1 MNGLTTTQSTQL
13 LAQYG
18 QNVLLEGKKKT
29 FFGKFIEQFNNFL
42 TLLLLGAAGL
52 SLIIGE
58 PVDGALIIAIVVL
71 NALFGIYQEAKA
83 EESIAALKKISV
95 AKVRVLRDDVEQEIT
110 SNLLVPGDICIVEEG
125 VKISADGVLIESRN
139 IELNE
144 SVLTGESLPVAKL
157 KNDEVFSG
165 TIVSKGRGVMQ
176 VTKTGMNTKFGH
188 IAFKLNAIDD
198 GETPLQIKL
207 KRLTRIIG
215 IVGIVSAGLVFV
227 ISIMRGDAYF
237 PTFLLAISLAVA
249 VVPEGLPAVMTITL
263 AIGVNEMSKK
273 KSIVRK
279 LSAIEALGSITLI
292 ATDKTGTLTTNKM
305 KVKEIYY
312 DDEVVELVEL
322 VKSVESVKTSISL
335 KQILLNGVLCS
346 TASLVYKHD
355 HGGHDVLGD
364 PTEGALLYLAQEF
377 GINIDDER
385 KKYPI
390 IEESPFDS
398 VTKRMSV
405 LVESQKVKAKSLY
418 TKGAPESILE
428 ICSSIQ
434 KGTHIH
440 PFSQEERK
448 KVADQMESWA
458 RKGLRVLAFSYKSIS
473 VNPVSSS
480 VNPTLSSVIPAL
492 SSVIPTLSSVIPA
505 EAGIQS
511 IMNNNGDYIDS
522 RLRGNDTTNSTFLGM
537 VAIHDAPRPEVKE
550 AVKRAQTAGIRVV
563 MITGDNE
570 RTAEA
575 IGVSS
580 GIMKE
585 GDDIITG
592 KQLEEYSDEELME
605 LLPKTAIFART
616 TPFHK
621 HRIVLLY
628 QKLGEVVAVTGDGVN
643 DAIALKQ
650 ADVGIA
656 MGLVGTDV
664 ARETA
669 DMVITDD
676 NFASIVTAVEEGRNI
691 IKNLKNAI
699 QYLLSCNISEAITLI
714 GGMLLGFNHILFPI
728 QLLYIN
734 LVTDGVPALSLAFS
748 PRASHLMTEKPQK
761 EMELLRKKEQLYILL
776 VGIITSIITLFSY
789 WFFLKTSSGI
799 AKAAVFSVLTLIQS
813 FVYVDLWLSHRPLH
827 THLKT
832 FISPV
837 FLAAFLFPFCT
848 QLMIV
853 RIPFISK
860 IFGISPASFTQ
871 FGMFIFLSSLVLV
884 GIRGVKRIIRL

>member
-1 MNGLTTTQSTQL
+1 MNGLTTQQVIEFLS
-13 LAQYG
+13 QYG
-18 QNVLLEGKKKT
+18 QNVLSEGKKKT
-29 FFGKFIEQFNNFL
+29 FFEKFIEQFNNFL

-52 SLIIGE
+52 SFIIGE
-58 PVDGALIIAIVVL
+58 PVDGVLIIAIVVL

-83 EESIAALKKISV
+83 EESIAALKKMSI
-95 AKVRVLRDDVEQEIT
+95 AKVRVIRDGAEQEIT
-110 SNLLVPGDICIVEEG
+110 SNMIVPGDICIVEEG
-125 VKISADGVLIESRN
+125 VKIAADGVLLESRN

-144 SVLTGESLPVAKL
+144 SILTGESLSVPKQ
-157 KNDEVFSG
+157 KGDDVFSG
-165 TIVSKGRGVMQ
+165 TIISKGRGIFQ
-176 VTKTGMNTKFGH
+176 VTQTGMQTKFGQ
-188 IAFKLNAIDD
+188 IAHNLSTIEDT
-198 GETPLQIKL
+198 ETPLQIKL
-207 KRLTRIIG
+207 KQLTKTIG
-215 IVGIVSAGLVFV
+215 IVGIVSALLVFI
-227 ISIMRGDAYF
+227 ISIFRGEAYF

-305 KVKEIYY
+305 KVKEVFV
-312 DDEVVELVEL
+312 DDHTYIEEMPHMENHPFMHLV
-322 VKSVESVKTSISL
+322 
-335 KQILLNGVLCS
+335 QNGILCS

-355 HGGHDVLGD
+355 HGSYDVLGD
-364 PTEGALLYLAQEF
+364 PTEGALLYVAKEL
-377 GINIDDER
+377 GIVIEDER
-385 KKYPI
+385 KNNPI

-405 LVESQKVKAKSLY
+405 LTKGSETILY

-434 KGTHIH
+434 KGTQAH
-440 PFSQEERK
+440 PLTVEERK
-448 KVADQMESWA
+448 KIEDQMDAWA
-458 RKGLRVLAFSYKSIS
+458 RKGLRVLAFSYKENEI
-473 VNPVSSS
+473 N
-480 VNPTLSSVIPAL
+480 LSNI
-492 SSVIPTLSSVIPA
+492 
-505 EAGIQS
+505 
-511 IMNNNGDYIDS
+511 
-522 RLRGNDTTNSTFLGM
+522 NDSTFLGM
-537 VAIHDAPRPEVKE
+537 VAIHDAPRPEVRD
-550 AVKRAQTAGIRVV
+550 AVHRAQQAGIRVV

-575 IGVSS
+575 IGVTS

-592 KQLEEYSDEELME
+592 KQLEDYSDEELME
-605 LLPKTAIFART
+605 LLPKTSIFART

-621 HRIVLLY
+621 HRIVSLY

-676 NFASIVTAVEEGRNI
+676 NFASIVVAVEEGRNI

-699 QYLLSCNISEAITLI
+699 QYLLSCNISEAVTLI

-748 PRASHLMTEKPQK
+748 PRTSHLMSQKPQK
-761 EMELLRKKEQLYILL
+761 ELELLKKKEQLYILL
-776 VGIITSIITLFSY
+776 VGIVTSVITLFSY
-789 WFFLKTSSGI
+789 WFYLKTSEGM

-813 FVYVDLWLSHRPLH
+813 FIYVDLWLSHRPLH

-832 FISPV
+832 LISPV
-837 FLAAFLFPFCT
+837 FLASFLFPFFT

-853 RIPFISK
+853 RIPAVSK
-860 IFGISPASFTQ
+860 VFSIASASYFQ
-871 FGMFIFLSSLVLV
+871 FGAFILLSACVLI
-884 GIRGVKRIIRL
+884 GIRGVKKIIHI

>member
-1 MNGLTTTQSTQL
+1 MHGLTTPQVTQL

-18 QNVLLEGKKKT
+18 ENVLAEGKKKT

-58 PVDGALIIAIVVL
+58 PVDGALIIAIVIL

-83 EESIAALKKISV
+83 EESIAALKKMSV
-95 AKVRVLRDDVEQEIT
+95 AKVRVLRDGMEQEIA
-110 SNLLVPGDICIVEEG
+110 SNFLVPGDICIVEEG
-125 VKISADGVLIESRN
+125 VKITADGVLIESRN

-144 SVLTGESLPVAKL
+144 SALTGESLPVPKQ

-165 TIVSKGRGVMQ
+165 TIVSKGRGIIQ
-176 VTKTGMNTKFGH
+176 ITKTAMQTKFGD
-188 IAFKLNAIDD
+188 IARKLSTIEDV
-198 GETPLQIKL
+198 ETPLQIKL
-207 KRLTRIIG
+207 KELTRVIG
-215 IVGIVSAGLVFV
+215 IVGIVSAIVVFV
-227 ISIMRGDAYF
+227 ISILRGDAYF

-305 KVKEIYY
+305 KVKEIYV
-312 DDEVVELVEL
+312 DSMSVEIGNQL
-322 VKSVESVKTSISL
+322 KSVNANQTEKL
-335 KQILLNGVLCS
+335 ILTDFNRSQPSAFFHILSNGVLCS

-355 HGGHDVLGD
+355 HNTHDVLGD
-364 PTEGALLYLAQEF
+364 PTEGALLYMAQEL
-377 GINIDDER
+377 GLNIEEER
-385 KKYPI
+385 KQHPI
-390 IEESPFDS
+390 IEEQAFDS

-405 LVESQKVKAKSLY
+405 LVGAERALPLQQSAQHILY

-428 ICSSIQ
+428 ICTSIQ
-434 KGTHIH
+434 KGTKVHDLT
-440 PFSQEERK
+440 SEERK
-448 KVADQMESWA
+448 KIESQMDIWA
-458 RKGLRVLAFSYKSIS
+458 RKGLRVLAFSYQLKSVVSNQSEPRKTDFNRFQLIS
-473 VNPVSSS
+473 
-480 VNPTLSSVIPAL
+480 TD
-492 SSVIPTLSSVIPA
+492 
-505 EAGIQS
+505 S
-511 IMNNNGDYIDS
+511 I
-522 RLRGNDTTNSTFLGM
+522 FLGM

-550 AVKRAQTAGIRVV
+550 AVKRAQAAGIRVV

-570 RTAEA
+570 LTAEA
-575 IGVSS
+575 IGVAT
-580 GIMKE
+580 GITKE

-592 KQLEEYSDEELME
+592 KQLEEYSDEELMR
-605 LLPKTAIFART
+605 LLPHTSIFART

-621 HRIVLLY
+621 HRIVQLY

-650 ADVGIA
+650 ANVGIA

-699 QYLLSCNISEAITLI
+699 QYLLACNISEAITLI
-714 GGMLLGFNHILFPI
+714 GGMLLGFSHILFPI

-748 PRASHLMTEKPQK
+748 PRAPHLMGEKPQK
-761 EMELLRKKEQLYILL
+761 EMELLQSKEKLYILL
-776 VGIITSIITLFSY
+776 VGILTSIITLFSY
-789 WFFLKTSSGI
+789 WYFLGTSIGI
-799 AKAAVFSVLTLIQS
+799 ARAAVFSVLTLIQS
-813 FVYVDLWLSHRPLH
+813 FIYVDLWLSHQPLH
-827 THLKT
+827 THYKT
-832 FISPV
+832 LLSPM
-837 FLAAFLFPFCT
+837 FFAAFLFPFFT
-848 QLMIV
+848 QLIIV
-853 RIPFISK
+853 RIPAVAKVFSIA
-860 IFGISPASFTQ
+860 PASFTQ
-871 FGMFIFLSSLVLV
+871 FGIFILLSALVLV
-884 GIRGVKRIIRL
+884 GIKGVKKIIQI

>member
-1 MNGLTTTQSTQL
+1 MQGLTSQQAEQY
-13 LAQYG
+13 LAEYG
-18 QNVLLEGKKKT
+18 QNILSEGKKKT
-29 FFGKFIEQFNNFL
+29 FIEKFIEQFNNFL

-52 SLIIGE
+52 SFIIGE
-58 PVDGALIIAIVVL
+58 PVDGVLIIAIVVL

-95 AKVRVLRDDVEQEIT
+95 AKVRVIRDGAEQEIT
-110 SNLLVPGDICIVEEG
+110 SNMVVPGDICLIEEG
-125 VKISADGVLIESRN
+125 VKIAADGVLLESRN

-144 SVLTGESLPVAKL
+144 SVLTGESLPVNKQ
-157 KNDEVFSG
+157 KGDEVFSG
-165 TIVSKGRGVMQ
+165 TIVSKGRGIIQIVH
-176 VTKTGMNTKFGH
+176 TGMQTKFGQ
-188 IAFKLNAIDD
+188 IAHNLSTIEDT
-198 GETPLQIKL
+198 ETPLQIKL
-207 KRLTRIIG
+207 KQLTRTIG
-215 IVGIVSAGLVFV
+215 IVGIASAALVFI
-227 ISIMRGDAYF
+227 ISIMRGEAYF

-273 KSIVRK
+273 KSIVRR

-305 KVKEIYY
+305 KVKEVFVDDHIY
-312 DDEVVELVEL
+312 VEEMPHMENHPFMHL
-322 VKSVESVKTSISL
+322 I
-335 KQILLNGVLCS
+335 QNGILCS
-346 TASLVYKHD
+346 TASLVYKHN
-355 HGGHDVLGD
+355 HGSYDVLGD
-364 PTEGALLYLAQEF
+364 PTEGALLFIAKELGLVIE
-377 GINIDDER
+377 DVR

-390 IEESPFDS
+390 IEELAFDS
-398 VTKRMSV
+398 VTKRMSI
-405 LVESQKVKAKSLY
+405 LIEGEEEKGKTIY

-428 ICSSIQ
+428 ITTSVQ
-434 KGTHIH
+434 KGTQTY
-440 PFSQEERK
+440 PLTSEERK
-448 KVADQMESWA
+448 KIEDQMDRWA
-458 RKGLRVLAFSYKSIS
+458 RKGLRVLAFSYKE
-473 VNPVSSS
+473 NET
-480 VNPTLSSVIPAL
+480 TL
-492 SSVIPTLSSVIPA
+492 
-505 EAGIQS
+505 
-511 IMNNNGDYIDS
+511 
-522 RLRGNDTTNSTFLGM
+522 TNLTGSTFLGM

-550 AVKRAQTAGIRVV
+550 AVERAQQAGIRII

-592 KQLEEYSDEELME
+592 KQLEDYSDEELMA
-605 LLPKTAIFART
+605 LLPKTSIFART

-621 HRIVLLY
+621 HRIVSLY
-628 QKLGEVVAVTGDGVN
+628 QRLGEVVAVTGDGVN

-676 NFASIVTAVEEGRNI
+676 NFASIVVAVEEGRNI

-699 QYLLSCNISEAITLI
+699 QYLLSCNISEAVTLI

-748 PRASHLMTEKPQK
+748 PRTTHLMAEKPQK
-761 EMELLRKKEQLYILL
+761 ELELLKKKEQLYILL
-776 VGIITSIITLFSY
+776 VGIVTSVITLFSY
-789 WFFLKTSSGI
+789 WFYLRISTGL
-799 AKAAVFSVLTLIQS
+799 AQAAVFSVLTLVQS
-813 FVYVDLWLSHRPLH
+813 FIYVDLWLSHRHLH

-832 FISPV
+832 LISPV
-837 FLAAFLFPFCT
+837 FLASFLFPFIT
-848 QLMIV
+848 QFIIV
-853 RIPFISK
+853 RIPAISK
-860 IFGISPASFTQ
+860 VFNIASASYLQ
-871 FGMFIFLSSLVLV
+871 FGTFILLSACILL
-884 GIRGVKRIIRL
+884 GIRGVKKIIHI